1 MKKKKLIFQIIF
13 AVVAITIIVLL
24 YTYFKNV
31 IYEII
36 VASKNND
43 KDAMDQIIDSQSILG
58 HLRIIGVEA
67 LQMIAVFFSA
77 EFIQIGAGIS
87 FPAWKA
93 IILCDLGVFVG
104 ASVIYVLVNF
114 LKFDGSVFTK
124 KEGRMQKL
132 AQKNKG
138 KGIQTLMYILFVMP
152 VIPIGSICYF
162 GASKKISY
170 RRYILTC
177 VTGVLPDILSGILL
191 GKLFIWISTKNIPLW
206 ILIVSVVIIMIILF
220 AIAMSIINKIY
231 FKNDGGNPYSSLYD
245 FLMKTIGIKIKSKV
259 KVKYDNE
266 KLEGLEGPFLVIGN
280 HPSHHDYWYYA
291 NLLLPEHCAI
301 VCNRYYFRSKLFR
314 FVFNKIG
321 IIPKKLFN
329 PDVET
334 IKKIMNAIKADYSV
348 IMMPEGRMSIDGTS
362 YEVMESTGNLI
373 KKLNA
378 NVLICNLQGAYLT
391 NPKWRKKFYRG
402 KMEAT
407 IQDVITKEEI
417 TQLSIKDIDQRIN
430 QGIQI
435 NDFEYAKKNNII
447 YKDKNKAQGL
457 ENVLYRCP
465 RCHEEYTI
473 ATNGNTVQCNHCGF
487 TLEIDENY
495 SFTENEYQINNIH
508 EWYKWMAQY
517 EKSLIDDHY
526 QLETEVKIVK
536 IDMNNKRKDIEGNGI
551 CTLDNKYISFKGILE
566 DELEFQLPIKQ
577 LKGLAFSCGEEFEF
591 YYENNLYYFYPKSNP
606 KQCVKWALV
615 VDELNKI
622 ERNN

>member
-13 AVVAITIIVLL
+13 GVLAISIIVLL

-36 VASKNND
+36 VAAKNND
-43 KDAMDQIIDSQSILG
+43 KEAMDKIIDSQSILG

-138 KGIQTLMYILFVMP
+138 KGIQTLMFILFVMP

-177 VTGVLPDILSGILL
+177 VTGVLPDILSGIIL
-191 GKLFIWISTKNIPLW
+191 GKLFIWVSTKNIPIW
-206 ILIVSVVIIMIILF
+206 ILIICVVIIMLLLF
-220 AIAMSIINKIY
+220 IIAMSIINKIY

-245 FLMKTIGIKIKSKV
+245 FLMKTIGIKIKSKAR
-259 KVKYDNE
+259 VKYHNE
-266 KLEGLEGPFLVIGN
+266 KLEGLEGPFLILGS

-291 NLLLPEHCAI
+291 NLVLPEHCAI
-301 VCNRYYFRSKLFR
+301 VCNRYYFRPKLFR

-334 IKKIMNAIKADYSV
+334 IKKIMSATKNDYSV

-362 YEVMESTGNLI
+362 YEVLESTGNLI
-373 KKLNA
+373 KKI
-378 NVLICNLQGAYLT
+378 NVNVVICNIQGAYLL
-391 NPKWRKKFYRG
+391 NPKWRKKFYHG

-407 IQDVITKEEI
+407 VQDVITKEEI
-417 TQLSIKDIDQRIN
+417 KQLTIEEIDNRIN
-430 QGIQI
+430 QGIQN

-465 RCHEEYTI
+465 KCHQEYTI
-473 ATNGNTVQCNHCGF
+473 ETSGNTIKCSHCGMS
-487 TLEIDENY
+487 LEIDDNY
-495 SFTENEYQINNIH
+495 SFKNNEVQLNNIH
-508 EWYKWMAQY
+508 EWYEWMAQF
-517 EKSLIDDHY
+517 EKGLIDDNY

-536 IDMNNKRKDIEGNGI
+536 IDMKNKKNDIEGNGI
-551 CTLDNKYISFKGILE
+551 CTLNKEYISFEGKLQGDFNIK
-566 DELEFQLPIKQ
+566 LPIKQ
-577 LKGLAFSCGEEFEF
+577 LKALAFSCGEEFEF

-606 KQCVKWALV
+606 KQCTKWALV
-615 VDELNKI
+615 VDLLNRK
-622 ERNN
+622 E